1 MYFVR
6 DISKDAIYFWYISPK
21 ARYVKNEKKEFI
33 SYRNGARWSYIAFEQ
48 SENISHERS
57 EYIARKT
64 GIQIIQPLYKDCRN
78 EERNMIMWIL
88 MLALTI
94 LNLIFVYKNKS
105 LISKI
110 TSVLTIILYVI
121 LSWHNILN
129 VIIMIK
135 SGIVGVQVLLWDIVN
150 VVLLISLCISIFKN
164 YRRVSLWLLWFM
176 IFILF
181 IGNWNTWLIYIIY
194 LKSILRW
201 FFVLTWLELVDKKSS
216 I

>member
-1 MYFVR
+1 
-6 DISKDAIYFWYISPK
+6 
-21 ARYVKNEKKEFI
+21 
-33 SYRNGARWSYIAFEQ
+33 
-48 SENISHERS
+48 
-57 EYIARKT
+57 
-64 GIQIIQPLYKDCRN
+64 
-78 EERNMIMWIL
+78 MWIL

-176 IFILF
+176 MFILF

-194 LKSILRW
+194 LKSILR
-201 FFVLTWLELVDKKSS
+201 
-216 I
+216 

>member
-1 MYFVR
+1 MASRLYSR
-6 DISKDAIYFWYISPK
+6 YIK
-21 ARYVKNEKKEFI
+21 IVEC
-33 SYRNGARWSYIAFEQ
+33 
-48 SENISHERS
+48 
-57 EYIARKT
+57 
-64 GIQIIQPLYKDCRN
+64 CRN

-176 IFILF
+176 MFILF
-181 IGNWNTWLIYIIY
+181 IGNWNTWLTYIIY
-194 LKSILRW
+194 LKSILR
-201 FFVLTWLELVDKKSS
+201 
-216 I
+216 

>member
-1 MYFVR
+1 MSLPRR
-6 DISKDAIYFWYISPK
+6 DLYHI
-21 ARYVKNEKKEFI
+21 E
-33 SYRNGARWSYIAFEQ
+33 FEQ
-48 SENISHERS
+48 SENISIYGVKYRAIEDCIS
-57 EYIARKT
+57 TKT
-64 GIQIIQPLYKDCRN
+64 LASSSYSIYSKSVECCRN

-150 VVLLISLCISIFKN
+150 VGLLISLCISIFKN

-176 IFILF
+176 MFILF
-181 IGNWNTWLIYIIY
+181 IGNWNTWLTYIIY
-194 LKSILRW
+194 LKSILR
-201 FFVLTWLELVDKKSS
+201 
-216 I
+216 

>member
-1 MYFVR
+1 
-6 DISKDAIYFWYISPK
+6 
-21 ARYVKNEKKEFI
+21 
-33 SYRNGARWSYIAFEQ
+33 
-48 SENISHERS
+48 
-57 EYIARKT
+57 
-64 GIQIIQPLYKDCRN
+64 
-78 EERNMIMWIL
+78 MWIL

-110 TSVLTIILYVI
+110 TSVLTIILYLI

-129 VIIMIK
+129 VIIMMK
-135 SGIVGVQVLLWDIVN
+135 SGFVGVQVLLWDIVN

-176 IFILF
+176 MFILF
-181 IGNWNTWLIYIIY
+181 IGNWNTWLTYIIY

-201 FFVLTWLELVDKKSS
+201 FFCSNLTRTRW
-216 I
+216 

>member
-1 MYFVR
+1 
-6 DISKDAIYFWYISPK
+6 
-21 ARYVKNEKKEFI
+21 
-33 SYRNGARWSYIAFEQ
+33 
-48 SENISHERS
+48 
-57 EYIARKT
+57 
-64 GIQIIQPLYKDCRN
+64 
-78 EERNMIMWIL
+78 MWIL

-94 LNLIFVYKNKS
+94 LNLAFVYKNKS
-105 LISKI
+105 LIAKI
-110 TSVLTIILYVI
+110 TIVLTTFLYVI

-135 SGIVGVQVLLWDIVN
+135 SGIIGVQVLLWDIVN

-201 FFVLTWLELVDKKSS
+201 FFVLTWLELVAKN
-216 I
+216 IGI

>member
-1 MYFVR
+1 MICFNQSR
-6 DISKDAIYFWYISPK
+6 C
-21 ARYVKNEKKEFI
+21 
-33 SYRNGARWSYIAFEQ
+33 RNFCLHRLKILSL
-48 SENISHERS
+48 ISHEHS
-57 EYIARKT
+57 KIVECCRK
-64 GIQIIQPLYKDCRN
+64 

-88 MLALTI
+88 ILALTI

-176 IFILF
+176 MFILF
-181 IGNWNTWLIYIIY
+181 IGNWNTWLTYIIY
-194 LKSILRW
+194 LKSILR
-201 FFVLTWLELVDKKSS
+201 
-216 I
+216 